1 MLESITVF
9 KTVVKGCGD
18 QLEQPVTLKEIVDA
32 YNFDAMKKGLSS
44 IGEEDI
50 GDKPVMPVALGL
62 YRFHIKAASV
72 KVWVVKAPNKT
83 PAEPGMLESITI
95 YRATVKQSWGDLVQ
109 PVTLMEAVDAY
120 NREAVAKGR
129 SCVMAEAVVNFKE
142 PTRVGVHYIRTGT
155 GGRCE
160 LWVVET
166 SDHNPIAPLAQRL
179 DNESLTYRNHQNDV
193 EQGLC
198 NKDAEFS
205 KGMTVYVWNDNPQLA
220 TLRTLDDYDP
230 LSSYPY
236 KINLYGASVVFQHA
250 CPKEDGHPARDLI
263 KELRSL
269 FPKEQYGSSVLNLGQ
284 AAILLRW
291 ASSLPVVF
299 RDGTEEVVRM
309 SIQDGVIVI
318 EQA

>member
-50 GDKPVMPVALGL
+50 GDRPVMPVALGL

-72 KVWVVKAPNKT
+72 KVWVVKAPNKK
-83 PAEPGMLESITI
+83 IDI
-95 YRATVKQSWGDLVQ
+95 V
-109 PVTLMEAVDAY
+109 
-120 NREAVAKGR
+120 
-129 SCVMAEAVVNFKE
+129 
-142 PTRVGVHYIRTGT
+142 
-155 GGRCE
+155 
-160 LWVVET
+160 
-166 SDHNPIAPLAQRL
+166 PLAQRL

-198 NKDAEFS
+198 PEGATAGLQE
-205 KGMTVYVWNDNPQLA
+205 TVYLWNGHPQLA
-220 TLRTLDDYDP
+220 CLKTLEAYNPQD
-230 LSSYPY
+230 SHPY
-236 KINLYGASVVFQHA
+236 KARLYGQLIGFQHC
-250 CPKEDGHPARDLI
+250 CPQEHGHPARDLI
-263 KELRSL
+263 RELRGL